1 MDVGRSG
8 PGPLDGSLL
17 TLQSVHRS
25 QVVWDNVEAGTVQ
38 ARQGFDYSLYRET
51 HTFHMPFG
59 EATIT
64 LEDVHHIL
72 GLPTEG
78 DPLIL
83 RGASTTVEERRVLVR
98 EFLGLLP
105 EAKDDVNRGGLK
117 IKWLVDNFGSCERLE
132 QLDPEDIGY
141 GVQVTYHIRAHLLCV
156 IGSLFPHSSGNR
168 VQLDLLWLLRD
179 MDQLRRYSWGS
190 AVLGFLYQKLCS
202 SSRDNLWIY
211 ERFPSLAPRH
221 RGQPLFEYPLA
232 LRWKAPLRRCQVP
245 HAQSRMTQYELDAL
259 TPRQF
264 RWRPYAD
271 LPAEHHPEATVY
283 LRWTAPAPMMYMSYV
298 EWCYTD
304 RVTRQFGFMQGVPY
318 SSPYPNHQELHDHYN
333 EQVDWMYAREPF
345 VDLWDTR
352 MERALASPPLMHG
365 EGCTASYLP
374 WFHRVTRRIIIN
386 PLHWPQQ
393 EGAFQGTQLST
404 QELEEQLSAMQR
416 AIDPYAP
423 DLGLANHILQDMVTR
438 VQRRPTEQAPA
449 RPRAR
454 APAGRRGRPPV
465 TPVVPEEGTYYTHVG
480 SSHLAGTS
488 HSAGHDGAGTFEA
501 GGWSPF
507 IQPSTSEG
515 VPWPQ
520 RSRLGDDEA
529 QDDEGPSQDHLS
541 ESYVYRPDMSFL
553 EDHTPPPFTQD
564 PSFGSS
570 TYRFGS
576 PPVTFTPMMSTS
588 GQGFTTPL
596 PAFAAFAGDS
606 SPWAYAPVRPP
617 RAAAQPSE
625 VEDESDDEEP
635 SEHEQ
640 RQQPPRAAKG
650 KGRRCHT
657 GSHFFG
663 HTKK

>member
-25 QVVWDNVEAGTVQ
+25 QVVWNNIE
-38 ARQGFDYSLYRET
+38 
-51 HTFHMPFG
+51 
-59 EATIT
+59 
-64 LEDVHHIL
+64 
-72 GLPTEG
+72 
-78 DPLIL
+78 
-83 RGASTTVEERRVLVR
+83 
-98 EFLGLLP
+98 
-105 EAKDDVNRGGLK
+105 
-117 IKWLVDNFGSCERLE
+117 
-132 QLDPEDIGY
+132 
-141 GVQVTYHIRAHLLCV
+141 
-156 IGSLFPHSSGNR
+156 
-168 VQLDLLWLLRD
+168 
-179 MDQLRRYSWGS
+179 
-190 AVLGFLYQKLCS
+190 
-202 SSRDNLWIY
+202 
-211 ERFPSLAPRH
+211 
-221 RGQPLFEYPLA
+221 
-232 LRWKAPLRRCQVP
+232 
-245 HAQSRMTQYELDAL
+245 
-259 TPRQF
+259 
-264 RWRPYAD
+264 
-271 LPAEHHPEATVY
+271 
-283 LRWTAPAPMMYMSYV
+283 
-298 EWCYTD
+298 
-304 RVTRQFGFMQGVPY
+304 
-318 SSPYPNHQELHDHYN
+318 
-333 EQVDWMYAREPF
+333 
-345 VDLWDTR
+345 
-352 MERALASPPLMHG
+352 
-365 EGCTASYLP
+365 
-374 WFHRVTRRIIIN
+374 
-386 PLHWPQQ
+386 
-393 EGAFQGTQLST
+393 
-404 QELEEQLSAMQR
+404 EEQLSAMQR

-515 VPWPQ
+515 GAWPQ

-553 EDHTPPPFTQD
+553 EDHTPPPFTQE

-625 VEDESDDEEP
+625 VEDESDHEEP
-635 SEHEQ
+635 SDHEQ